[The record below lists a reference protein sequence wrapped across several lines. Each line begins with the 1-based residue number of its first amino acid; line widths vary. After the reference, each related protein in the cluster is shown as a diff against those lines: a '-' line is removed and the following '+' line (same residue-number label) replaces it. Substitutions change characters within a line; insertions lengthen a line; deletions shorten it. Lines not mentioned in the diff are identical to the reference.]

1 VEVSVPQHKR
11 SQRGKAVALACAA
24 FVVGVAVVWAV
35 AATKHSYREGTPT
48 TAASYS
54 SPSANAVIP
63 HIDTLLLGPDEI
75 DHVMGTVDMLSDDD
89 VLTHLFQSNTKFEP
103 AECRGVVTSG
113 APMQFGHTGY
123 IAVREQSMEGAGA
136 IAGEDALQYATA
148 DAARDVVDSL
158 AASWQACR
166 GKSITKTIATAQL
179 HEVIQEVA
187 TGRHKLSARF
197 AIPDHPVAHYSCE
210 RVAEPVS
217 VYVIDVIACGSYL
230 TDEADVIASR
240 IAAKITI

>member
-11 SQRGKAVALACAA
+11 SRCGKAVALACAS
-24 FVVGVAVVWAV
+24 FVVGIAVIVAV
-35 AATKHSYREGTPT
+35 AANEHSYRGGTPT
-48 TAASYS
+48 AAAYRS
-54 SPSANAVIP
+54 SASANAVAP

-89 VLTHLFQSNTKFEP
+89 VMTHLFESSTRFSP

-113 APMQFGHTGY
+113 APMQFGHTGF

-136 IAGEDALQYATA
+136 IAGEDALQYATPGT
-148 DAARDVVDSL
+148 ARDVVDSL
-158 AASWQACR
+158 AASWRACA

-179 HEVIQEVA
+179 HEVIGEVA
-187 TGRHKLSARF
+187 TGSHKLSARF
-197 AIPDHPVAHYSCE
+197 AIPDYPVAHYSCE

-217 VYVIDVIACGSYL
+217 VYVIDIIACGSYL
-230 TDEADVIASR
+230 SDEADVIASR
-240 IAAKITI
+240 IAAKVVT